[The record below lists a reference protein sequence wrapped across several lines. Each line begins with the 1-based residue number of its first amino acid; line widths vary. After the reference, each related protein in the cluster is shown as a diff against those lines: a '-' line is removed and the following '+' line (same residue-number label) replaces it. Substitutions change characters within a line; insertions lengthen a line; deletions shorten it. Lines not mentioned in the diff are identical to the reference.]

1 MQTYT
6 PGDSF
11 HLTVLRGAKQFKSR
25 VTLTV
30 LPDGYEM
37 AYTRRVFGFDLRATG
52 HGLVIDKI
60 IDGSPAAQVGL
71 RPDDLLVKVDGV
83 SVEKLL
89 EYKQA
94 IEDRLGRTPL
104 TFTIV
109 RDNYGYLVELP

>member
-1 MQTYT
+1 M
-6 PGDSF
+6 
-11 HLTVLRGAKQFKSR
+11 
-25 VTLTV
+25 
-30 LPDGYEM
+30 
-37 AYTRRVFGFDLRATG
+37 
-52 HGLVIDKI
+52 
-60 IDGSPAAQVGL
+60 L
-71 RPDDLLVKVDGV
+71 RPGDLLVKVDGV